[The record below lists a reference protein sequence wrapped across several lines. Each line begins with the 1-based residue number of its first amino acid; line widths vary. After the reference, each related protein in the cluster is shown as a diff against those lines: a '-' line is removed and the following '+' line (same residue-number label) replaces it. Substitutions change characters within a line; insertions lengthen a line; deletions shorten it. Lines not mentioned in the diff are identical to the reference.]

1 MKCSLSEQSDAN
13 ASPGVRK
20 KHDDPFAP
28 GRDKVRGPFGMVHEN
43 NAGQDL
49 CSILGTNELCLATE
63 ISTTF
68 FRHKR
73 YATWRHPCSKLWHQL
88 DHCVVR
94 QKDLKRVLN
103 ARVMGLLGKDSDHMA
118 ISLKLRI
125 GKGLKRKRTD
135 KQIKARRIDRG
146 LLKVPEVAT
155 QFRAR
160 VVQEMSTDRGQTT
173 ELSQLQEAKSHTKRR
188 STYPTDKPNSTMQC
202 TTPLMNTTTK
212 WNTNLT
218 RTMIHRTALG
228 SINSPSLDLRL
239 IMMAKMTRFYLTFNM
254 FHRF

>member
-1 MKCSLSEQSDAN
+1 MAIVLNGKARKDWEKAGSIVLYFGMRIIATRLHLTDPKGKVVKLFIASAYAPVGAAPNEEREEYANHLQQCINACAKDEVLIIGTDAN

-49 CSILGTNELCLATE
+49 CSILGTNELCLAT
-63 ISTTF
+63 TF

-94 QKDLKRVLN
+94 QKDLERVLN

-160 VVQEMSTDRGQTT
+160 VVQEMSTDRGQAT
-173 ELSQLQEAKSHTKRR
+173 ELTAARSH
-188 STYPTDKPNSTMQC
+188 
-202 TTPLMNTTTK
+202 
-212 WNTNLT
+212 
-218 RTMIHRTALG
+218 
-228 SINSPSLDLRL
+228 
-239 IMMAKMTRFYLTFNM
+239 
-254 FHRF
+254 